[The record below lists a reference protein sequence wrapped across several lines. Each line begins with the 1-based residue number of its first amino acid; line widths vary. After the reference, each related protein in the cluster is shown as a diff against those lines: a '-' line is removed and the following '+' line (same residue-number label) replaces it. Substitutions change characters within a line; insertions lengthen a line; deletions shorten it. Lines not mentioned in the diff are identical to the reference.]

1 MIGVKKGLN
10 PVLVAEY
17 CGDFELLVVE
27 AKIKKKSV
35 RIISGYGPQECWPV
49 EEHLPFFLALEEEV
63 IQAGLAGKAVII
75 GLDANSKLGKDW
87 IPEDSHEQSPNGKVL
102 SGILKRHAL
111 SVVNSLQGKSQGLI
125 TRRRTTVNCV

>member
-1 MIGVKKGLN
+1 MIGVKKGLD

-49 EEHLPFFLALEEEV
+49 EEHLPFFLALEEEIV
-63 IQAGLAGKAVII
+63 KAELAGKSII
-75 GLDANSKLGKDW
+75 IEIDATAS
-87 IPEDSHEQSPNGKVL
+87 
-102 SGILKRHAL
+102 
-111 SVVNSLQGKSQGLI
+111 
-125 TRRRTTVNCV
+125 